1 MRKYE
6 NILYDKSNNGVAT
19 VTLNR
24 PDRLNTLS
32 LELMEELGDAMTDAV
47 NDKAVRVVIITGTGR
62 AFCAG
67 ADLKSVNERSG
78 PEGLDKEAESKFH
91 EVANAAFDMVENCPK
106 PIIAAVNGYALA
118 GGFEICLWCDLVIAS
133 EDARIGDAHANYMLM
148 GPISVNLLPRQIGI
162 KKSLEL
168 LLTGDMWPAAE
179 LEKVGLVNKVVPA
192 DKLMEA
198 ANEMAAKI
206 AEKSPLGSKH
216 VKAIV
221 KQAIDAPKSVVSEL
235 AFSILH
241 SVALSK
247 DRAEGARAFVEK
259 RKPQYTGE

>member
-1 MRKYE
+1 MKKYE
-6 NILYDKSNNGVAT
+6 NILYDKSSNGVAT

-24 PDRLNTLS
+24 PEKMNTLS
-32 LELMEELGDAMTDAV
+32 IGLLIELRDAMTDAV
-47 NDKAVRVVIITGTGR
+47 NDKAVRVVIITGNGR

-67 ADLKSVNERSG
+67 ADLKSVDEWSG
-78 PEGLDKEAESKFH
+78 PEGLDKNAEQAFH
-91 EVANAAFDMVENCPK
+91 DAANAAFDSIKYCPK
-106 PIIAAVNGYALA
+106 PLISAVNGYALA
-118 GGFEICLWCDLVIAS
+118 GGFEICLYSDLVIAS

-148 GPISVNLLPRQIGI
+148 GPISVNLLPRQIGL
-162 KKSLEL
+162 KKSMEL

-206 AEKSPLGSKH
+206 AAKSPLGSKY
-216 VKAIV
+216 VKSIV
-221 KQAIDAPKSVVSEL
+221 KQAIDSPESVVHDL
-235 AFSILH
+235 AFSILDLI
-241 SVALSK
+241 AFSK
-247 DRAEGARAFVEK
+247 DRAEGARAFAEK